1 MVGVGG
7 NEDQGTNDEDEEAK
21 RLRTALREEGCDA

>member
-1 MVGVGG
+1 MVGGG

-21 RLRTALREEGCDA
+21 RLRTALREEGL